1 MLKDIKKEDS
11 SEIKTSGIFYIKKA
25 DIKEDRQWELHD
37 KIALMIK
44 NGVDF
49 QYIRPWI
56 DMLNRICAVESYV
69 QPNLNPTVGRTMIA
83 NNLSN
88 TSPTTVM
95 RINYSSLGTGTAA
108 PANSDTTL
116 ATETYRKLLASYTN
130 SNNIAYFT
138 AFYTGPETSG
148 VFKEAGL
155 FAGATATANS
165 GVLFSRV
172 LLSAPSGIN
181 KTLTNSL
188 TIDYVL
194 TIS

>member
-1 MLKDIKKEDS
+1 MLKLKE
-11 SEIKTSGIFYIKKA
+11 EIAQDVGVKGVFNITKA
-25 DIKEDRQWELHD
+25 HIKEERQWQLHD
-37 KIALMIK
+37 KIALMLK
-44 NGVDF
+44 NGDDF

-56 DMLNRICAVESYV
+56 DMLNRICATDVYAI
-69 QPNLNPTVGRTMIA
+69 PNLNPTVGRTMIA
-83 NNLSN
+83 NNLAS

-95 RINYSSLGTGTAA
+95 RLNYSSLGTGTAA
-108 PANSDTTL
+108 PANADTTL
-116 ATETYRKLLASYTN
+116 ATETFRKLLASYTN

-148 VFKEAGL
+148 TFYEAGL

-172 LLSAPSGIN
+172 LLSAPTGIV

-188 TIDYVL
+188 TIDYTC